1 MERPSRTLLALSR
14 PLRPA
19 GVHDGRVRQLPCV
32 GHTAVEQSG
41 TFTIVPGLAAADCR
55 PFRDCPGRCSRRFAH
70 APRADHQST
79 DTFRADSSPS
89 VVTP

>member
-1 MERPSRTLLALSR
+1 M
-14 PLRPA
+14 
-19 GVHDGRVRQLPCV
+19 
-32 GHTAVEQSG
+32 
-41 TFTIVPGLAAADCR
+41 PGLAAADCR